1 MIQYSQP
8 NGKCVLKFL
17 FLTTKPLPTDFLMVE
32 KNSQTTI
39 QLSAEDEVV
48 PNTDARIMQ
57 ISGLLNP
64 VLNAMKRVLP
74 IVLHSREENNA
85 EHKVTLLVTN
95 PGAGA
100 IIGRNGIVIN
110 DIMNRSNVSIK
121 VAQLSE
127 MIVQCQERT
136 ITVTAARKEYLEM
149 AVYWM
154 LCKLAECPATQQSTV
169 LDYKCLA
176 SPPVGHPGLNLPH
189 HVSKAMPLHDTL
201 IAGVIG
207 RGGSSI
213 KEIHAK
219 SGAIIKVSQKEKVNT
234 EGERVVTIEGTAE
247 QVAMAS
253 RLIGD
258 RCAEV
263 EQEHGGGGGS
273 DTQPLSPPPVPYYAA
288 APDYNLYAYNTGG
301 YHFI

>member
-1 MIQYSQP
+1 MIQYSHP

-74 IVLHSREENNA
+74 VVVHSREENNA
-85 EHKVTLLVTN
+85 EHKVILLVTN

-110 DIMNRSNVSIK
+110 DIMKRSNNVLIK
-121 VAQLSE
+121 VAQPSE

-136 ITVTAARKEYLEM
+136 ITVTAARKEYIEM

-176 SPPVGHPGLNLPH
+176 SPPAGHPGLKLPH
-189 HVSKAMPLHDTL
+189 HVSMPLHDTL

-219 SGAIIKVSQKEKVNT
+219 SGAIIKVNQKEKVNT

-273 DTQPLSPPPVPYYAA
+273 DTQPPVPYYAA
-288 APDYNLYAYNTGG
+288 APDYNLYAFNTRG